1 MPDRDNA
8 GDGVGGDPMRRVLIP
23 QDLPPAPPPAGGRL
37 LELQGLSMGSS
48 WSVKLIADDSADES
62 ALRRAIEQELAR
74 VVEQMSTWEPD
85 SDLSRYNQAP
95 AGSWWRLPA
104 EFQQVLRC
112 AVQAAADSEG
122 AYDPTAGPLVNCWG
136 FGPGLPRSEPPTVA
150 EIDAARARVGWPRMQ
165 FDPASG
171 KLQQPGGVYLD
182 LSAIAKG
189 FGVDQAFRR
198 LQREGIAHCLVEV
211 GGELRGQGCKPDGSP
226 WWVALERP
234 EDSARVPE
242 TLLALHGLSVATSG
256 DYRRFFEHAGRRY
269 AHTIDPRSG
278 HPASN
283 ALASVTVV
291 HPECMVADVLATILT
306 VLGPE
311 QGFDY
316 AAERGIAALLLIREA
331 GDFSERITPALA
343 ALQA

>member
-1 MPDRDNA
+1 MPRI
-8 GDGVGGDPMRRVLIP
+8 GVDSMRRVLIP
-23 QDLPPAPPPAGGRL
+23 QDLPPAPPAADACL
-37 LELQGLSMGSS
+37 LSLQGLSMGSS
-48 WSVKLIADDSADES
+48 WSVKLFAEPAMQEA
-62 ALRRAIEQELAR
+62 ALQRAIEQELAR

-85 SDLSRYNQAP
+85 SDLSRYNAAP

-104 EFQQVLRC
+104 EFHQVLRC

-122 AYDPTAGPLVNCWG
+122 AYDPTIGPLVNCWG
-136 FGPGLPRSEPPTVA
+136 FGPAPPRSEPPSVA
-150 EIDAARARVGWPRMQ
+150 EIDAARMQVGWPRMQ
-165 FDPASG
+165 FDPESG
-171 KLQQPGGVYLD
+171 KLQQPGGLYLD

-189 FGVDQAFRR
+189 FAVDQVFRR

-211 GGELRGQGCKPDGSP
+211 GGELRGLGCKADGSP

-234 EDSARVPE
+234 RDAPQIPE

-256 DYRRFFEHAGRRY
+256 DYRKFFEHAGRRY

-278 HPASN
+278 YPACN
-283 ALASVTVV
+283 ALASMTVV

-311 QGFDY
+311 QGYDY
-316 AAERGIAALLLIREA
+316 AAERGIAALLMIREA
-331 GDFSERITPALA
+331 EGFSERLTPALA
-343 ALQA
+343 ALQG

>member
-1 MPDRDNA
+1 MPAGAGAGLGGNA
-8 GDGVGGDPMRRVLIP
+8 MRRVLIP
-23 QDLPPAPPPAGGRL
+23 QDLPPALPAAGGRL

-48 WSVKLIADDSADES
+48 WSVKLIADGSTNES
-62 ALRRAIEQELAR
+62 ALQQAIEQELAR

-122 AYDPTAGPLVNCWG
+122 AYDPTIGPLVNCWG
-136 FGPGLPRSEPPTVA
+136 FGPAPPRSEPPSVA
-150 EIDAARARVGWPRMQ
+150 EIDAARTQVGWPRMQ
-165 FDPASG
+165 FDPESG
-171 KLQQPGGVYLD
+171 KLQQPGGLYLD

-189 FGVDQAFRR
+189 FAVDQVFRR
-198 LQREGIAHCLVEV
+198 LQREGIVHCLVEV
-211 GGELRGQGCKPDGSP
+211 GGELRGLGCKADGSP

-234 EDSARVPE
+234 QDAPQIPE

-278 HPASN
+278 YPAST

-331 GDFSERITPALA
+331 EGLSERITPALA
-343 ALQA
+343 VLQS